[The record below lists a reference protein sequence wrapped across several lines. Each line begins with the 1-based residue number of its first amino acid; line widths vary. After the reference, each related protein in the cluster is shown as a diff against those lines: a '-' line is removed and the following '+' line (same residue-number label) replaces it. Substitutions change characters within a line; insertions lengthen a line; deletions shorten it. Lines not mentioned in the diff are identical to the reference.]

1 MGPVVRL
8 AAGLSRLSG
17 GVFLAVERMF
27 ARLVNVG
34 FRWAARPR
42 GDAGDVPGWVMV
54 TVMTAGLVAAVF
66 AVFRDA
72 IVTAVQTALAQV
84 ISGTGG

>member
-1 MGPVVRL
+1 MVPICFL
-8 AAGLSRLSG
+8 LSR
-17 GVFLAVERMF
+17 V
-27 ARLVNVG
+27 
-34 FRWAARPR
+34 ARPR

-72 IVTAVQTALAQV
+72 IVVAVQSALEQV
-84 ISGTGG
+84 VSDTGR

>member
-1 MGPVVRL
+1 MSWLVGRIVRL
-8 AAGLSRLSG
+8 
-17 GVFLAVERMF
+17 
-27 ARLVNVG
+27 
-34 FRWAARPR
+34 R

-72 IVTAVQTALAQV
+72 IVVAVQSALEQV
-84 ISGTGG
+84 VSDTGR